1 MVFRLCSGRSW
12 LPVLDSGVKVKQ
24 KRPRTSTVC
33 IRPLVFVALHACALA
48 SHAGALT
55 VQVLDAN
62 GQALQDAVVYA
73 EPASGQTVPKQQKI
87 AEIEQNGRKFIP
99 QVTVIQAGTSIAF
112 PNNDTVRHHVY
123 SFSPAKVFDLKLYTG
138 QPENPVSFDKAGT
151 VVIGCNIH
159 DQMIAY
165 IHVVPTPYFAKTD
178 VTGKARI
185 EGLAA
190 GRYQLKAW
198 HFGLPAPVRI
208 PEQALTMSAGDSTAS
223 FKLDTKA
230 R

>member
-1 MVFRLCSGRSW
+1 MRS
-12 LPVLDSGVKVKQ
+12 
-24 KRPRTSTVC
+24 
-33 IRPLVFVALHACALA
+33 LVFVGLQICALA
-48 SHAGALT
+48 SHAAALT
-55 VQVLDAN
+55 VQVLDAG
-62 GQALQDAVVYA
+62 GQALPDAVVYA
-73 EPASGQTVPKQQKI
+73 EPASGQPAPRLNKI
-87 AEIEQNGRKFIP
+87 VEIEQKGRKFIP
-99 QVTVIQAGTSIAF
+99 AVTVIQAGTSIAF

-165 IHVVPTPYFAKTD
+165 IHIVPTPYFAKTD
-178 VTGKARI
+178 ASGKARI
-185 EGLAA
+185 EGLTS
-190 GRYQLKAW
+190 GKYQLKAW
-198 HFGLPAPVRI
+198 HFGLPAPVQI
-208 PEQALTMSAGDSTAS
+208 PEQALTMSANDSTAS

>member
-1 MVFRLCSGRSW
+1 MKQRLSNPSAFLIHALFFAG
-12 LPVLDSGVKVKQ
+12 
-24 KRPRTSTVC
+24 
-33 IRPLVFVALHACALA
+33 LHAPGLA
-48 SHAGALT
+48 AHAAALT
-55 VQVLDAN
+55 VQVQDTG

-73 EPASGQTVPKQQKI
+73 EPVSGPPVPRQQKL
-87 AEIEQNGRKFIP
+87 AEIEQKGRKFIP
-99 QVTVIQAGTSIAF
+99 SVTVIQTGSSIAF

-138 QPENPVSFDKAGT
+138 QPENPVSFDKPGT

-178 VTGKARI
+178 ASGKARI

-198 HFGLPAPVRI
+198 HFGLPAPAQI
-208 PEQALTMSAGDSTAS
+208 PEQALTMSASDSAAS